1 MICIYIYTYLCGAP
15 HQYRIV
21 LEVHSSLIQNSN
33 NMRKN
38 VLKTVLLALLAVVG
52 LASCGGSSSSSSN
65 GQNNAEYDALRP
77 TLLGGVYFYR
87 GYGGVQ
93 AVDSHIKSGGVEQI
107 EGYKQLFINPYEEET
122 ASNANGM
129 LRKDWS
135 ITNADELKAQLE
147 KLKTQESEHKAWD
160 FARAVNISWAGL
172 RVGYLTQAEV
182 EAYQK
187 ELLALAQAKYPDWTA
202 YFNDFL
208 AGRTAWDPNDEYGGK
223 AELESVVKDILESP
237 ASIYKVIPLK

>member
-1 MICIYIYTYLCGAP
+1 
-15 HQYRIV
+15 
-21 LEVHSSLIQNSN
+21 
-33 NMRKN
+33 MRKN
-38 VLKTVLLALLAVVG
+38 VLKTLLLGLLVVVG
-52 LASCGGSSSSSSN
+52 LASCGGSSSSSSDKA
-65 GQNNAEYDALRP
+65 NAEYEALRP

-93 AVDSHIKSGGVEQI
+93 DVDSYIKSNGVEQI
-107 EGYKQLFINPYEEET
+107 EGYTQLFINPYKDETVSNATNMLKNDWDITDT
-122 ASNANGM
+122 AS
-129 LRKDWS
+129 
-135 ITNADELKAQLE
+135 LKAQLE

-160 FARAVNISWAGL
+160 FARAVNISWAGV
-172 RVGYLTQAEV
+172 RAGFITQAEA

-223 AELESVVKDILESP
+223 AELESVVKDIQESP
-237 ASIYKVIPLK
+237 VSIYKVISLK

>member
-1 MICIYIYTYLCGAP
+1 M
-15 HQYRIV
+15 
-21 LEVHSSLIQNSN
+21 
-33 NMRKN
+33 
-38 VLKTVLLALLAVVG
+38 
-52 LASCGGSSSSSSN
+52 
-65 GQNNAEYDALRP
+65 D
-77 TLLGGVYFYR
+77 
-87 GYGGVQ
+87 
-93 AVDSHIKSGGVEQI
+93 QI

>member
-1 MICIYIYTYLCGAP
+1 
-15 HQYRIV
+15 
-21 LEVHSSLIQNSN
+21 
-33 NMRKN
+33 MRKN
-38 VLKTVLLALLAVVG
+38 VLKTLLLGLLVVVG
-52 LASCGGSSSSSSN
+52 LASCGGSSSSSSDKA
-65 GQNNAEYDALRP
+65 NAEYEALRP

-93 AVDSHIKSGGVEQI
+93 DVDSYIKSNGVEQI
-107 EGYKQLFINPYEEET
+107 EGYKQLFINPYKDETVSNATNMLKNDWDITDT
-122 ASNANGM
+122 AS
-129 LRKDWS
+129 
-135 ITNADELKAQLE
+135 LKAMLD
-147 KLKTQESEHKAWD
+147 KLKTQEAEHKAWD
-160 FARAVNISWAGL
+160 WCRAVNISWAGV
-172 RVGYLTQAEV
+172 RAGFITQAEA

-223 AELESVVKDILESP
+223 SELESVVKDILESP

>member
-1 MICIYIYTYLCGAP
+1 
-15 HQYRIV
+15 
-21 LEVHSSLIQNSN
+21 
-33 NMRKN
+33 MRKN

-52 LASCGGSSSSSSN
+52 LASCGGSSSSSSDKA
-65 GQNNAEYDALRP
+65 NAEYDALRP

-147 KLKTQESEHKAWD
+147 KRTQGL
-160 FARAVNISWAGL
+160 GL
-172 RVGYLTQAEV
+172 RSCREYL
-182 EAYQK
+182 
-187 ELLALAQAKYPDWTA
+187 LGW
-202 YFNDFL
+202 
-208 AGRTAWDPNDEYGGK
+208 
-223 AELESVVKDILESP
+223 SP
-237 ASIYKVIPLK
+237 CRLPHSG

>member
-1 MICIYIYTYLCGAP
+1 
-15 HQYRIV
+15 
-21 LEVHSSLIQNSN
+21 
-33 NMRKN
+33 MRKN
-38 VLKTVLLALLAVVG
+38 VLKTLLLGLLVVVG
-52 LASCGGSSSSSSN
+52 LASCGGSSSSSSDKA
-65 GQNNAEYDALRP
+65 NAEYEALRP

-93 AVDSHIKSGGVEQI
+93 DVDSYIKSNGVEQI
-107 EGYKQLFINPYEEET
+107 EGYKQLFINPYKDETVSNATNMLKNDWDITDT
-122 ASNANGM
+122 AS
-129 LRKDWS
+129 
-135 ITNADELKAQLE
+135 LKAQLE

-160 FARAVNISWAGL
+160 FARAVNISWAGV
-172 RVGYLTQAEV
+172 RAGFITQAEA

-223 AELESVVKDILESP
+223 AELESVVKDIQESP
-237 ASIYKVIPLK
+237 ASIYKVISLK

>member
-1 MICIYIYTYLCGAP
+1 
-15 HQYRIV
+15 
-21 LEVHSSLIQNSN
+21 
-33 NMRKN
+33 MRKN
-38 VLKTVLLALLAVVG
+38 VLQTLLLGLLVVVG
-52 LASCGGSSSSSSN
+52 LASCGGSSSSSSDKA
-65 GQNNAEYDALRP
+65 NAEYEALRP

-93 AVDSHIKSGGVEQI
+93 DVDSYIKSNGVEQI
-107 EGYKQLFINPYEEET
+107 EGYKQLFINPYKDETVSNATNMLKNDWDITDT
-122 ASNANGM
+122 AS
-129 LRKDWS
+129 
-135 ITNADELKAQLE
+135 LKAQLE

-160 FARAVNISWAGL
+160 FARAVNISWAGV
-172 RVGYLTQAEV
+172 RAGFITQAEA

-223 AELESVVKDILESP
+223 AELESVVKDIQESP
-237 ASIYKVIPLK
+237 ASIYKVISLK

>member
-1 MICIYIYTYLCGAP
+1 
-15 HQYRIV
+15 
-21 LEVHSSLIQNSN
+21 
-33 NMRKN
+33 MRKN
-38 VLKTVLLALLAVVG
+38 VLKTLLLGLLAVVG
-52 LASCGGSSSSSSN
+52 LASCGGSSSSSSDKA
-65 GQNNAEYDALRP
+65 NAEYDALRP

-107 EGYKQLFINPYEEET
+107 EGYKQLFINPYKDETVSNATNMLKNDWDITDT
-122 ASNANGM
+122 AS
-129 LRKDWS
+129 
-135 ITNADELKAQLE
+135 LKAQLE

-160 FARAVNISWAGL
+160 FARAVNISWAGV
-172 RVGYLTQAEV
+172 RAGFITQAEA

-208 AGRTAWDPNDEYGGK
+208 AGRTAWDPMMNTV
-223 AELESVVKDILESP
+223 ARLN
-237 ASIYKVIPLK
+237 

>member
-1 MICIYIYTYLCGAP
+1 
-15 HQYRIV
+15 
-21 LEVHSSLIQNSN
+21 
-33 NMRKN
+33 MRKN
-38 VLKTVLLALLAVVG
+38 VLKTLLLGLLVVVG
-52 LASCGGSSSSSSN
+52 LASCGGSSSSSSDKA
-65 GQNNAEYDALRP
+65 NAEYEALRP

-93 AVDSHIKSGGVEQI
+93 DVDSYIKSNGVEQI
-107 EGYKQLFINPYEEET
+107 EGYKQLFINPYKDETVSNATNMLKNDWDITDT
-122 ASNANGM
+122 AS
-129 LRKDWS
+129 
-135 ITNADELKAQLE
+135 LKAMLD
-147 KLKTQESEHKAWD
+147 KLKTQEAEHKAWD
-160 FARAVNISWAGL
+160 WCRAVNISWAGV
-172 RVGYLTQAEV
+172 RAGFITQAEA

>member
-1 MICIYIYTYLCGAP
+1 
-15 HQYRIV
+15 
-21 LEVHSSLIQNSN
+21 
-33 NMRKN
+33 MRKN
-38 VLKTVLLALLAVVG
+38 VLKTLLLGLLVVVG
-52 LASCGGSSSSSSN
+52 LASCGGSSSSSSDKA
-65 GQNNAEYDALRP
+65 NAEYEALRP

-93 AVDSHIKSGGVEQI
+93 DVDSYIKSNGVEQI
-107 EGYKQLFINPYEEET
+107 EGYKQLFINPYKDETVSNATNMLKNDWDITDT
-122 ASNANGM
+122 AS
-129 LRKDWS
+129 
-135 ITNADELKAQLE
+135 LKAQLE

-160 FARAVNISWAGL
+160 FARAVNISWAGV
-172 RVGYLTQAEV
+172 RAGFITQAEA

-223 AELESVVKDILESP
+223 AELESVVKDIQESP
-237 ASIYKVIPLK
+237 VSIYKVISLK

>member
-1 MICIYIYTYLCGAP
+1 
-15 HQYRIV
+15 
-21 LEVHSSLIQNSN
+21 
-33 NMRKN
+33 MRKN
-38 VLKTVLLALLAVVG
+38 VLKTLLLGLLVVVG
-52 LASCGGSSSSSSN
+52 LASCGGSSSSSSDKA
-65 GQNNAEYDALRP
+65 NAEYEALRP

-93 AVDSHIKSGGVEQI
+93 DVDSYIKSNGVEQI
-107 EGYKQLFINPYEEET
+107 EGYKQLFINPYKDETVSNATNMLKNDWDITDT
-122 ASNANGM
+122 AS
-129 LRKDWS
+129 
-135 ITNADELKAQLE
+135 LKAQLE

-160 FARAVNISWAGL
+160 LARAVNISWAGV
-172 RVGYLTQAEV
+172 RAGFITQAEA

-223 AELESVVKDILESP
+223 AELESVVKDIQESP
-237 ASIYKVIPLK
+237 VSIYKVISLK

>member
-1 MICIYIYTYLCGAP
+1 
-15 HQYRIV
+15 
-21 LEVHSSLIQNSN
+21 
-33 NMRKN
+33 MRKN
-38 VLKTVLLALLAVVG
+38 VLKTLLLGLLAVVG
-52 LASCGGSSSSSSN
+52 LASCGGSSSSSSSDKA
-65 GQNNAEYDALRP
+65 NAEYDALRP

-107 EGYKQLFINPYEEET
+107 EGYKQLFINPYEEESVSNATNMLKNDWDITDT
-122 ASNANGM
+122 AS
-129 LRKDWS
+129 
-135 ITNADELKAQLE
+135 LKAQLE
-147 KLKTQESEHKAWD
+147 KLKTQEAEHKAWD
-160 FARAVNISWAGL
+160 WCRAVNISWAGV
-172 RVGYLTQAEV
+172 RAGFITQAEA

-223 AELESVVKDILESP
+223 AELESVVKDIQESP
-237 ASIYKVIPLK
+237 ASIYKVISLK